1 MVESH
6 PRTNSFRSGDI
17 TMSRFHNK
25 RRNNVGN
32 HGHQQ
37 LSTSGL
43 SSATGHTNAIMQ
55 MQQMYGNRKLASMLQ
70 QEEHDTQD
78 NTQSQVKLSGSPLPA
93 QLQKG
98 LESLSGMDLSNVQVH
113 RQSDKP
119 AQVGAHAYAQGNDIH
134 LGPNQEKHLPHESWH
149 VVQQR
154 QGRVKADRKVN
165 NVAVNEDPALEQE
178 ATTAGEQ
185 AMQLASKQG
194 VSSTKG
200 NQHSDNVM
208 QRQSVSTTSVLQM
221 VKTAIPKR
229 ADNTIQS
236 VRGFL
241 ESLAA
246 QANEYIDHPIT
257 KEFDWDA
264 REIIVAVQA
273 AQESLET
280 IVTGMNLNTDSLLDK
295 TAILEHYNDD
305 VEWTKFSENAN
316 TANRR
321 LTQYYK
327 AWDTWRYINPET
339 EAQLED
345 TRTGAQLGDEEQEQ
359 ITFGT
364 FNGILFKVKGSPFPQ
379 RTDKI
384 EEARYRSQLK
394 REDDIVKL
402 KGEVESLDMSQR
414 FTVPRESH
422 LRSTSS
428 GAKSILKI
436 LEASGDLYISRV
448 MSAAESKQ
456 ISEHNGDFVPKLG
469 AAKWMT
475 VGSKANIH
483 SSGDSR
489 HDHSAHWKIDANF
502 RKVLLM
508 AGMNNYNENEDS
520 SSDYVEPY
528 WVWKDAEDGNIAISP
543 VLSAIFN
550 AMIKEVVVDGEKID
564 RS

>member
-1 MVESH
+1 
-6 PRTNSFRSGDI
+6 
-17 TMSRFHNK
+17 MSRFHNK
-25 RRNNVGN
+25 RSNAVGD

-43 SSATGHTNAIMQ
+43 SSATSHTNAIMQ

-78 NTQSQVKLSGSPLPA
+78 YTQSQAKSSGSPLPM

-98 LESLSGMDLSNVQVH
+98 LESLSGMDLSDVQVH

-134 LGPNQEKHLPHESWH
+134 LGPNQEKYLPHEGWH

-154 QGRVKADRKVN
+154 QGRVKADGKVN
-165 NVAVNEDPALEQE
+165 NVAVNEDAELEQE
-178 ATTAGEQ
+178 ATDAGEQ
-185 AMQLASKQG
+185 AMQLIANSE
-194 VSSTKG
+194 SLSTKG
-200 NQHSDNVM
+200 LNHRSDQVI
-208 QRQSVSTTSVLQM
+208 QRQAGGPSTSEVIQR
-221 VKTAIPKR
+221 VKTAMPR
-229 ADNTIQS
+229 RTNTIES
-236 VRGFL
+236 ITSFL
-241 ESLAA
+241 QALEE
-246 QANEYIDHPIT
+246 QANEYVNHPVSML
-257 KEFDWDA
+257 KQFEWEASDVCDK
-264 REIIVAVQA
+264 VQL
-273 AQESLET
+273 AQRGFNT
-280 IVTGMNLNTDSLLDK
+280 IVNDMNLIGTSVMDK
-295 TAILEHYNDD
+295 STVLAHYNNENEKWDD
-305 VEWTKFSENAN
+305 FAENAN
-316 TANRR
+316 TAYLR
-321 LTQYYK
+321 LSQYYTEWK
-327 AWDTWRYINPET
+327 KWRLLNPESIT
-339 EAQLED
+339 ELED

-394 REDDIVKL
+394 REGDIVKL
-402 KGEVESLDMSQR
+402 QGEVESLDMSQR
-414 FTVPRESH
+414 FTVPRDSH
-422 LRSTSS
+422 LRSASS

-456 ISEHNGDFVPKLG
+456 ISEHNGNFVPKLG

-564 RS
+564 R